1 VSGFNTCLGGFN
13 SLAGVEFHRASA
25 GEGKRLAG
33 NWETWGS
40 PSGLGT
46 KQMRQVSSARNLVW
60 TLPWTELWTQ
70 VSRPVSTAT
79 QPTNRK

>member
-46 KQMRQVSSARNLVW
+46 KQIRKRQPNQQNL
-60 TLPWTELWTQ
+60 LWFRT
-70 VSRPVSTAT
+70 
-79 QPTNRK
+79 